1 MNKDARILVVDDEP
15 LIRDIVSEW
24 LTTAGYRVQTASDGV
39 EALALLERE
48 PADVVVSD
56 IRMPR
61 MDGIALL
68 ANLKGSAANIPAV
81 LFVSGFADISP
92 REAYDLGAEAVI
104 QKPFSDDQLLLAV
117 RHVLTPPEEL
127 WRAAPPAKGGPMLHS
142 DFSTV
147 AMARESRRLSFGRGG
162 FCVQT
167 DAVLREGPVGFNLCF
182 SGENTRIAG
191 YGTVRWV
198 APSEREVGVEI
209 AGLSDDSMA
218 QGLHLIAHRKTRSY
232 IPRSAS

>member
-1 MNKDARILVVDDEP
+1 MNKDALILVVDDEP

-24 LTTAGYRVQTASDGV
+24 LTAAGYQVRTVQDGA

-48 PADVVVSD
+48 PVDVVVSD

-81 LFVSGFADISP
+81 LFVSGFDDISP
-92 REAYDLGAEAVI
+92 REAYDLGAEALI
-104 QKPFSDDQLLLAV
+104 QKPFSNDQLLSAV

-127 WRAAPPAKGGPMLHS
+127 WRAAPPAKRGPMLHS
-142 DFSTV
+142 DFSTM
-147 AMARESRRLSFGRGG
+147 AMARASGQLSFGRGG
-162 FCVQT
+162 FCVKT
-167 DAVLREGPVGFNLCF
+167 DSVLREGPVGFNLCF
-182 SGENTRIAG
+182 SGDNSRVAG
-191 YGTVRWV
+191 HGAIRWV

-209 AGLSDDSMA
+209 AGLSEDSMA
-218 QGLHLIAHRKTRSY
+218 QGLHLMAHCKTRSY
-232 IPRSAS
+232 IPKTAS